1 MFILLRKV
9 LLPILI
15 GSLFAQSAVSDVIS
29 IRADE
34 WFPFNGTPGSETPG
48 YMIEIADRIFTEAGH
63 TLDYQ
68 LMNWKRSIS
77 EVEKG
82 NYDCIV
88 GAIKKNAPNFVFPTE
103 SMGIKDK
110 IKEAGRLNQPVD
122 VYIACSPNKPN
133 SIVYTKLLSE
143 GIIDLRKTGELQKI
157 LEKYALKDWK

>member
-1 MFILLRKV
+1 MLILLRKI

-48 YMIEIADRIFTEAGH
+48 YIIEIADGIFT
-63 TLDYQ
+63 
-68 LMNWKRSIS
+68 
-77 EVEKG
+77 
-82 NYDCIV
+82 
-88 GAIKKNAPNFVFPTE
+88 
-103 SMGIKDK
+103 
-110 IKEAGRLNQPVD
+110 EAGRLNQPVD

-143 GIIDLRKTGELQKI
+143 GIVDLRKTGELQKT